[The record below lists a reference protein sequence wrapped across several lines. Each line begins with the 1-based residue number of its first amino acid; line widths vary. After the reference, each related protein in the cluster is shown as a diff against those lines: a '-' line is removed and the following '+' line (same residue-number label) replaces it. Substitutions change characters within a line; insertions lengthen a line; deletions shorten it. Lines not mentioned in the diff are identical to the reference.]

1 MDREDITI
9 AARASYEAV
18 RAYRRQIGMAD
29 MLPWI
34 DAGNAKQI
42 AFEQAVIDLSK
53 GKQRPKVNIEEVL
66 IEAVATAV
74 INWRGARRN
83 DNSTT
88 ASR

>member
-1 MDREDITI
+1 
-9 AARASYEAV
+9 
-18 RAYRRQIGMAD
+18 

-42 AFEQAVIDLSK
+42 AFEQAVVDLSK

-74 INWRGARRN
+74 INWRGAGN
-83 DNSTT
+83 DDSTT

>member
-1 MDREDITI
+1 MDREDIAI

-42 AFEQAVIDLSK
+42 AFEQAVIELSK

-74 INWRGARRN
+74 INWRGARN